1 MHKILSLLAILL
13 VSACVSTPKFQKSTV
28 NEEGY
33 TIKSLET
40 PNSFQINV
48 QLPSDAVTPR
58 YVNRYA
64 FRAVGE
70 ECLALGFS
78 YFDFIKTDETKF
90 NGYCYVALNHKALAL
105 SFEDS
110 GLKKNPNQYIIEDLN
125 NKTITKLKKG
135 DEVLEFDKQMLK
147 TMTEVKSFV
156 YTASSNNKKFV
167 NLKIKRN
174 GEVLTVAEPLADF
187 EGGLYS
193 PKDLTDVREVIK

>member
-1 MHKILSLLAILL
+1 MKRPFICLS
-13 VSACVSTPKFQKSTV
+13 
-28 NEEGY
+28 
-33 TIKSLET
+33 
-40 PNSFQINV
+40 
-48 QLPSDAVTPR
+48 
-58 YVNRYA
+58 
-64 FRAVGE
+64 
-70 ECLALGFS
+70 
-78 YFDFIKTDETKF
+78 
-90 NGYCYVALNHKALAL
+90 LAL

-156 YTASSNNKKFV
+156 YAASSNNKKFV